1 MQGNAIISY
10 LPREKRILVAEI
22 THASE
27 AVNIQYDD
35 ENGRIQELA
44 MNMGDALYLLS
55 ILKAMQLNLDI
66 PFPDDPRDPNARPVR
81 PSERSDEQSS
91 TG

>member
-1 MQGNAIISY
+1 
-10 LPREKRILVAEI
+10 
-22 THASE
+22 
-27 AVNIQYDD
+27 
-35 ENGRIQELA
+35 